1 MEDEAVKFPVVLN
14 SMKEGSFTFYFFIY
28 FLYVNA
34 CGMHMCV
41 CVVWVWSQEE
51 AGGCPAIPFL
61 TILLWDWVSY

>member
-14 SMKEGSFTFYFFIY
+14 SMKERGFTFYFFIY

-61 TILLWDWVSY
+61 TILPWDWVSH

>member
-14 SMKEGSFTFYFFIY
+14 SMKEGGFTFYFFIY

-41 CVVWVWSQEE
+41 CVWCGYGAKRRLVGV
-51 AGGCPAIPFL
+51 
-61 TILLWDWVSY
+61 LLYHS